1 MRIYPFWK
9 NFKKKLLRKRRGWLA
24 LAVLLLLCAAAWRL
38 AQAGGWPG
46 DGDAAPVS
54 LSVTAAPAQA
64 EQASKLEQAIT
75 LLKGLDGS
83 RETYL
88 RKSYICGEESQRL
101 GLWTADRLLEEQ
113 RKHPDW
119 TPSLDAAGTVTF
131 TQQIDDLS
139 PACKDQAVFGIDEGG
154 NLSLFSGAP
163 GKDNVIRTFF
173 QLNIRHLESSLPR
186 ETVKQLHDGI
196 RISDLAEYNS
206 VLSTFSDY
214 AVEEDQRV
222 MTTP

>member
-1 MRIYPFWK
+1 MRSFPFWK
-9 NFKKKLLRKRRGWLA
+9 QLKKKLMRKRRGWLA
-24 LAVLLLLCAAAWRL
+24 LAALLLLTTAAWRL
-38 AQAGGWPG
+38 TQAGGWPG
-46 DGDAAPVS
+46 IDATAVS
-54 LSVTAAPAQA
+54 LGVTAEPQQTEQNARLAQA
-64 EQASKLEQAIT
+64 AE
-75 LLKGLDGS
+75 LLKGLDGA

-88 RKSYICGEESQRL
+88 RKSYVCGEESQRL
-101 GLWTADRLLEEQ
+101 GLWTAERMLEELG
-113 RKHPDW
+113 RHPDW
-119 TPSLDAAGTVTF
+119 TPSLDPGGKVTF

-139 PACKDQAVFGIDEGG
+139 PSCKDQAVFGIDADG

-163 GKDNVIRTFF
+163 GKDNIIRTFF

-214 AVEEDQRV
+214 AVEEDKRA